1 MEKLPITIKLIAID
15 IDGTLLTPA
24 GHITPRTRAAIQEA
38 RQAGMIVTLAT
49 ARRYIGAMAIA
60 TDLGIELPL
69 IVYDGAMVVT
79 HPSRAILASQTLSA
93 GVAQQAIE
101 IFQHYHVQPVIHPFE
116 DGYCINE
123 EVWTG
128 PAEHDNLGLASSLTA
143 AGERTRRM
151 SYEALMVGSINAL
164 RVVAFA
170 EEEPLR
176 RMLPA
181 ITALDC
187 SLNFVARG
195 GYGSAELAVLHTGCS
210 KASGIAALAAHYGI
224 ALEHVM
230 ALGDNYNDL
239 EMLRSV
245 GWGVAMGQAPEP
257 VKAAAKAITA
267 TNLEDG
273 VALAIERYALAH
285 SPHAT
290 LDFQT
295 VEDASVAALT
305 SFNVMP

>member
-1 MEKLPITIKLIAID
+1 MEKPATAIKLIAID
-15 IDGTLLTPA
+15 IDGTLLTPTSQ
-24 GHITPRTRAAIQEA
+24 ITPRTRAAIQEA
-38 RQAGMIVTLAT
+38 QRAGIIVTLAT
-49 ARRYIGAMAIA
+49 ARRYIGAMAVA
-60 TDLGIELPL
+60 TELGIDLPL
-69 IVYDGAMVVT
+69 IVYDGAMIVS

-93 GVAQQAIE
+93 EVARQAIE
-101 IFQHYHVQPVIHPFE
+101 IFRHYYVQPVIHPCE

-128 PAEHDNLGLASSLTA
+128 TAEYDNPGLENYVTA
-143 AGERTRRM
+143 AINRTSRM
-151 SYEALMVGSINAL
+151 SYEALLARSTSTL

-170 EEEPLR
+170 GEEVLR
-176 RMLPA
+176 RMLPE

-187 SLNFVARG
+187 SFNFVTRG
-195 GYGSAELAVLHTGCS
+195 GYGSAELAILHHGCS
-210 KASGIAALAAHYGI
+210 KASGVATLAAHYGL
-224 ALEHVM
+224 ALEQVM

-239 EMLRSV
+239 EMLRSA

-257 VKAAAKAITA
+257 VKAAAKAVTA

-285 SPHAT
+285 SPRRV
-290 LDFQT
+290 LDPRA
-295 VEDASVAALT
+295 VEEASVATLT